1 MLHHL
6 GQPMFRQVNVA
17 PFGASGL
24 LLEAVQDVDGFRV
37 FGDIEDTVLDPNV
50 YPDLV
55 RARADTGHGSRVMGL
70 QSVLNQ
76 VEVMSGS
83 TAGVFWERS
92 EILERGPYPEDR
104 LFGHDA
110 IYNFLYT
117 MSTLSGCC
125 GYDGVPIER

>member
-1 MLHHL
+1 ML
-6 GQPMFRQVNVA
+6 
-17 PFGASGL
+17 FGAPGF
-24 LLEAVQDVDGFRV
+24 LLEGVQDVDGLGV
-37 FGDIEDTVLDPNV
+37 LGDIEDTVLDPNV

-55 RARADTGHGSRVMGL
+55 NARADTGHRFRVMGL

-76 VEVMSGS
+76 MELMSGS

-92 EILERGPYPEDR
+92 EILERSPHPEER
-104 LFGHDA
+104 LFGHDG